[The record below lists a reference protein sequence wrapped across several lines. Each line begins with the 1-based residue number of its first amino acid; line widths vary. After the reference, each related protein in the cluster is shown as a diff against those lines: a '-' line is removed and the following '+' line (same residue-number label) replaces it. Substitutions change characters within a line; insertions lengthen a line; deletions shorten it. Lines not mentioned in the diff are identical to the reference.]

1 MNNTVLTL
9 NEHYLMVRADGS
21 VHSVD
26 GQMFF
31 HHASSGSFISYPL
44 DDHLIQK
51 FKCANSCEVYS
62 IITEDSNAAEISSE
76 SSEICAISPLSNET
90 FDRSNEEIWV
100 KNNKPSL
107 DIAATHDLIEIVR
120 RKDIQM
126 VLNDK
131 KTVKKKIWEKIGA
144 ELKEKYNFGIRDGG
158 SVCSQKWRNL
168 ESAVMNFLQNAGAG
182 SSGNGKGKK
191 PAFYDEVFDIIK
203 GKHKA
208 KPVCLLDSLP
218 LSREASSTP
227 TTSKEQPA
235 MNSTTNSSRQL
246 AITAANVRARNP
258 ESENASSDED
268 NFNGSPFNHV
278 KSSTKPKKPRVDNS
292 CILDFLKNEA
302 EEHRKQNES
311 FMKLMQDS
319 NDTKKAFLSIIT
331 KILSSSTSSNKTPN

>member
-1 MNNTVLTL
+1 MKYWYYL
-9 NEHYLMVRADGS
+9 NLYLMHLCDLFL
-21 VHSVD
+21 
-26 GQMFF
+26 FF
-31 HHASSGSFISYPL
+31 FSGGSFISFPV
-44 DDHLIQK
+44 DDHVIQK
-51 FKCANSCEVYS
+51 FKSANSCEFFTM
-62 IITEDSNAAEISSE
+62 TEDSNATENFSSGSFE
-76 SSEICAISPLSNET
+76 TRVISPLSSET
-90 FDRSNEEIWV
+90 RSNEEIWV

-107 DIAATHDLIEIVR
+107 LDITATHDLIEIVG

-144 ELKEKYNFGIRDGG
+144 ELKEKYNFGIRDEG
-158 SVCSQKWRNL
+158 SVCSQKWGNL

-182 SSGNGKGKK
+182 SSGNGKIRK

-208 KPVCLLDSLP
+208 KPKRLLDSWP
-218 LSREASSTP
+218 LSEQASPTP

-235 MNSTTNSSRQL
+235 TTSNATNSARQS
-246 AITAANVRARNP
+246 ATNARVC

-268 NFNGSPFNHV
+268 DLNESPFNHV

-302 EEHRKQNES
+302 EERRKQNES
-311 FMKLMQDS
+311 LMKLMQDS

-331 KILSSSTSSNKTPN
+331 QMLSSTTSSSKT

>member
-191 PAFYDEVFDIIK
+191 PAFYDE
-203 GKHKA
+203 
-208 KPVCLLDSLP
+208 
-218 LSREASSTP
+218 ASSTP